1 MVSPRSTL
9 GIPRVATIFHV
20 SFTMIFKNVVKNIPF
35 HSFIIAIRSMNPSK
49 ERYRNSFFRNV
60 YVCVYIYKDRW
71 NIFEAWN

>member
-1 MVSPRSTL
+1 M
-9 GIPRVATIFHV
+9 ATIFHV
-20 SFTMIFKNVVKNIPF
+20 SFTMIFKNVVKNTPF

-71 NIFEAWN
+71 NIFEA